1 MSEQSRMQTS
11 SLVSGSRLYIQYGHG
26 KLSHWIEI
34 LHFWVFVFP
43 SLSLFFLEPVYQMRM
58 KNNYHITVF
67 MLFVLLTAGV
77 QQPLNI
83 ELTAICEFEPSLNLC
98 WNEDYFTLHCLNTAD
113 SSWYRCAN
121 MGKKLSLV
129 SACLSVNVSACHAS
143 SGYCRGYQWLS
154 FGYL

>member
-34 LHFWVFVFP
+34 LHFEASVHFWVFVFP

-121 MGKKLSLV
+121 MGKKTLISLSLPV
-129 SACLSVNVSACHAS
+129 CECLCMP
-143 SGYCRGYQWLS
+143 RL
-154 FGYL
+154 LRLL